1 MTPNPKTIAPEELAA
16 EALNVMNTA
25 KITSLFVADLG
36 KPVGVVHI
44 HDLLR
49 LGIA

>member
-1 MTPNPKTIAPEELAA
+1 
-16 EALNVMNTA
+16 MNTA
-25 KITSLFVADLG
+25 KITSLFVIEAG
-36 KPVGVVHI
+36 KAVGVVHI

>member
-1 MTPNPKTIAPEELAA
+1 
-16 EALNVMNTA
+16 MNTA
-25 KITSLFVADLG
+25 KITSLFVVDLG